1 MCRSAYKEPLQ
12 QNTGMKSLL
21 ISPGLGQLCT
31 DGFIDTIYKTYSPD
45 FAKCWYNNVSAVA
58 SWADA
63 IPGNATGLLVNST
76 SDNEPGLSVASR
88 WILITLFGLCVLG
101 SIVSCVCISKR
112 VSHWGQDGDKES
124 EMKLINRSSNDDSP
138 RIQETTVHRFI

>member
-1 MCRSAYKEPLQ
+1 
-12 QNTGMKSLL
+12 MKSLL

-63 IPGNATGLLVNST
+63 IPGNAVFPSNATALLVNST

-88 WILITLFGLCVLG
+88 VILITLFGLCLLG

-112 VSHWGQDGDKES
+112 VSHWGRDGNKES
-124 EMKLINRSSNDDSP
+124 EMKLMPSNGT
-138 RIQETTVHRFI
+138 ETNRFI